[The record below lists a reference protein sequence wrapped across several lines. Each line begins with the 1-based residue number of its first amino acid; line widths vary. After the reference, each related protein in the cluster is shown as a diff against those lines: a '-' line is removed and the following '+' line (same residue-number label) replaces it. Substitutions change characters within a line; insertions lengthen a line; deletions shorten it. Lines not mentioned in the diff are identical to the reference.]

1 MLNRKWMSRIVMIFS
16 ITALTAFAGIAAAK
30 EGGGRGGKHCGT
42 HERHN
47 LKKMEKRLGLT
58 DTQKTQAKA
67 IFQDNKEV
75 VKPLYTSLR
84 ENKKTLR
91 SLMHA
96 ETIDEAAIRA
106 ETIKIAGTQAE
117 LNVNKA
123 KTSAQFRAILTPSQ
137 VEKFKTFERKGHK
150 KNTEPCPCSPTA

>member
-1 MLNRKWMSRIVMIFS
+1 MIVC

-30 EGGGRGGKHCGT
+30 EDGGRGGKHCGT
-42 HERHN
+42 HERH
-47 LKKMEKRLGLT
+47 LKKMDKKLGLT
-58 DTQKTQAKA
+58 STQKTQAQA

-84 ENKKTLR
+84 ENKKNLR

-96 ETIDEAAIRA
+96 EIIDEAAIRA
-106 ETIKIAGTQAE
+106 ETIKIAETQAE

-123 KTSAQFRAILTPSQ
+123 KTGAQFRAILTPAQ
-137 VEKFKTFERKGHK
+137 VEKLKTFERSGHK
-150 KNTEPCPCSPTA
+150 KNNEPCSCFPTT